1 MAAWQLAKRG
11 HEVVVIEG
19 GPAVGG
25 MAGSFDIEGVRVDYG
40 SHRLHPSIDESILGS
55 LRSLLGDDLQVR
67 PRRGRVRLAD
77 RWVAFPLQLSDLI
90 RHLPP
95 SFAARAAAGAAL
107 TPVLRPRADTSAEVI
122 RASLGPAVANE
133 FYEPYLTKLW
143 GVSPHELSGEL
154 ARRRV
159 SARSPLDL
167 VRRALR
173 TAGDSGRTFLYPRRG
188 YGQISEA
195 LADAAIEAGAAIH
208 LRERVERVAL
218 SPDAVRLSTDRGVVE
233 AARVWS
239 TAPAGALVPMVDPAP
254 PPEVLGSASSLEHRA
269 LVLVYLV
276 IDRPAYTAFDAHYFP
291 SLANPVSR
299 LSEPKRY
306 RDGDDPADRTVL
318 CAELPCSVDDPIW
331 SATDDELQHVVEHAL
346 AREGLPRL
354 DAHAVVTRR
363 LPRVY
368 PVYRVGFEQD
378 LGALDRW
385 LSAQD
390 RLLVFGRQG
399 LFVQDNTHHV
409 LAMGWAAADILDA
422 DGGFDARAWRRAR
435 DRFAGHVVED

>member
-1 MAAWQLAKRG
+1 MAAWRAALAG
-11 HEVVVIEG
+11 HQVVVLESG
-19 GPAVGG
+19 AAVGG
-25 MAGSFDIEGVRVDYG
+25 MAGSFEVDGVRVDYG
-40 SHRLHPSIDESILGS
+40 SHRLHPSIDAEILVA

-67 PRRGRVRLAD
+67 ARRGRVRLAD
-77 RWVAFPLQLSDLI
+77 RWVVFPLQLSDLV
-90 RHLPP
+90 RNLPP
-95 SFAARAAAGAAL
+95 TFAARAAAGAAV
-107 TPVLRPRADTSAEVI
+107 TPMLRPRADTSAEVL
-122 RASLGPAVANE
+122 RASLGPAVAQE

-143 GVSPHELSGEL
+143 GVPPHQLSGEL

-173 TAGDSGRTFLYPRRG
+173 SPGDPARTFLYPKRG

-195 LADAAIEAGAAIH
+195 LADAASAAGVDIH
-208 LRERVERVAL
+208 LRESVERVAL
-218 SPDAVRLSTDRGVVE
+218 GRDAVRLSTERGVVE

-239 TAPAGALVPMVDPAP
+239 TAPLAVLAPMIDP
-254 PPEVLGSASSLEHRA
+254 PPPAEVLASATSLEHRA
-269 LVLVYLV
+269 LVLVYLTV
-276 IDRPAYTAFDAHYFP
+276 GRPAYSAFDAHYFP

-306 RDGDDPADRTVL
+306 RSGDDPADRTVL

-331 SATDDELQHVVEHAL
+331 AADDDELRSTVERAL
-346 AREGLPRL
+346 AREGLP
-354 DAHAVVTRR
+354 DVEATGVVTRR

-368 PVYRVGFEQD
+368 PVYRLGFEPD
-378 LGALDRW
+378 LAALDGW

-390 RLLVFGRQG
+390 RLHIFGRQG

-409 LAMGWAAADILDA
+409 LAMGWAAADALGP
-422 DGGFDARAWRRAR
+422 DGSFDGRAWRRAR
-435 DRFAGHVVED
+435 ERFAGNIVED